1 MLSKLGYP
9 IKGGF
14 ANGTGRSA
22 YLSTCAV
29 WEISSKNATGVP
41 LKKKTKLIPANILK
55 NYRAK
60 RTLFRRV
67 APKGGLTVAPF
78 ATFVK
83 QRSAIPSQ
91 SHNAL

>member
-29 WEISSKNATGVP
+29 WEISSKNASGVP
-41 LKKKTKLIPANILK
+41 LKKKNKTYPRKHPKKLPREAHTI
-55 NYRAK
+55 
-60 RTLFRRV
+60 
-67 APKGGLTVAPF
+67 
-78 ATFVK
+78 
-83 QRSAIPSQ
+83 
-91 SHNAL
+91 